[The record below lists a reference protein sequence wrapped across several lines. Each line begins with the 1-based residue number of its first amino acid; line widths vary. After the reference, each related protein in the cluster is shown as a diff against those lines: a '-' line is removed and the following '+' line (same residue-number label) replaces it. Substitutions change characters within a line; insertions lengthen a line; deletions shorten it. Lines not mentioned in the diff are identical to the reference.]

1 MISRL
6 TRRSAITLAAAALLA
21 AGLPLSAHA
30 DEQQDLVDRS
40 RIAVGSVTSL
50 KELDGLNKLL
60 NRAKGV
66 LIVPQMLKAA
76 FFIGGSGGSGVL
88 VSRNDK
94 GDWSSPAFF
103 TMGAGSFGLQFGGSA
118 SEVMLLLMTDKAVQA
133 VVKNKVKLG
142 AEVSA
147 AAGPVGAELEAATT
161 TNLHDD
167 VYSYSRSGG
176 LFIGASL
183 EGAVIA
189 PREEWNEAYYGR
201 KVSIEDILAG
211 KVANAGAN
219 SLAAALK
226 KAERGN

>member
-1 MISRL
+1 MIRNL
-6 TRRSAITLAAAALLA
+6 IRRSAITLTMGVFMAVC
-21 AGLPLSAHA
+21 LPLASYA
-30 DEQQDLVDRS
+30 DEQQDLVDRA

-50 KELDGLNKLL
+50 KELEGLPKLL
-60 NRAKGV
+60 RRAKGV
-66 LIVPQMLKAA
+66 LVVPQMLKAA

-88 VSRNDK
+88 VARNEK
-94 GDWSSPAFF
+94 GGWSSPAFF

-133 VVKNKVKLG
+133 VIKNKVKLG

-161 TNLHDD
+161 TNLRDD

-189 PREEWNEAYYGR
+189 PREEWNESYYGR
-201 KVSIEDILAG
+201 KVVIQDILAG
-211 KVANAGAN
+211 KVSNAGAN
-219 SLAAALK
+219 SLAAALQ
-226 KAERGN
+226 KAEREN